1 MSDDFITKLS
11 PGEIIVVGTNQLGYH
26 GAGAALYALQ
36 HFGLRY
42 GHGEGMSGQTYAL
55 PTMEGMAA
63 FANAAQRFTL
73 YAELTPDLTFLLTK
87 VGCGIAG
94 YDEKIVMDLFKAAPV
109 NVIRPEGWLEFD
121 ARPLLGL
128 TDE

>member
-1 MSDDFITKLS
+1 MTTTFVDRLA
-11 PGEIIVVGTNQLGYH
+11 PGEIIVVGTNANGLH
-26 GAGAALYALQ
+26 GAGAALYAMQ
-36 HFGLRY
+36 HFGLKW
-42 GHGEGMSGQTYAL
+42 GQAEGLSGQTYAL
-55 PTMEGMAA
+55 PTMEGMAS
-63 FANAAQRFTL
+63 FAQAALRFQM

-94 YDEKIVMDLFKAAPV
+94 YDEKLVMDLFKAAPV